1 MNNEILLVIYRT
13 VIMLI
18 ILFILTKY
26 MGKKQVSQMNMLDY
40 LIGITIGNI
49 ASDISLDIEKNIILG
64 IASLVIISM
73 SGILVTYLTLK
84 NIKLRRLLVG
94 VPRILIEK
102 GKIIEKSLKKEG
114 IDINDLQEE
123 ARQNGYFDLNEINY
137 AILETNGKIS
147 FLVKDE
153 YSKVSKKDMNI
164 KKETKGLNANI
175 IIDGELLINNLEFI
189 NKDKTWLDKE
199 LKKKGYLNY
208 NSILLL
214 TIDEDNNIKIYD
226 KNNKESIKIFE

>member
-64 IASLVIISM
+64 IVSLVIISM

-94 VPRILIEK
+94 VPRILIGK

-164 KKETKGLNANI
+164 KKENKGLNANI

>member
-64 IASLVIISM
+64 IVSLVIISM